1 MHNASAA
8 AVPSVKSRL
17 DAAFYWLRGGYN
29 GEHLH
34 REILMAARTMEQRGS
49 DREAMVDDIPRLI
62 NIRFAHAQAQLDGLD
77 ARVSTVE
84 AKIDRISFE
93 LQAVKSEVQALPRI
107 LADMLDERAKQGG

>member
-1 MHNASAA
+1 
-8 AVPSVKSRL
+8 
-17 DAAFYWLRGGYN
+17 
-29 GEHLH
+29 
-34 REILMAARTMEQRGS
+34 MAARTMEQRGS

-93 LQAVKSEVQALPRI
+93 FQALKSEVQTVKSEVQTVKSEVQAVKSEVQALPRI
-107 LADMLDERAKQGG
+107 LADMLDERAKRGG